1 MAHWNMME
9 IARIFLYGKPEDKIE
24 AIDFLSK
31 SPSFPLQYLLFLFA
45 EPEEVALEAIRKLI
59 SFPPE
64 ISIPLLLSI
73 IATSSSLQEIRKV
86 ALQTLLLYPPSTLGL
101 FLCSFFEIS
110 PQTVSFCTKFI
121 NFAPQQIQELSSFFL
136 KYTNCQEFMLPA
148 FEILTY
154 LKSPIALEQALENM
168 GKRNPF
174 PEFYIILMN
183 YIAETGD
190 EEKVKLALQK
200 IPRKFLH
207 SIVINFPQLDHL
219 FTPDFL
225 EKLPR
230 KVRAKVVSAL
240 SLYRKKLLT
249 LTEYFPSPR
258 VKELSEPYSIYIFLY
273 NCIQNRQEERAIET
287 LNSSPSLQKLLPL
300 FLTSKRRFARLKA
313 IRILSRDPQ
322 NNPLLFPLLEQEDED
337 VVREILSGLCERE
350 DESIL
355 PFVPRFFEKDAFF
368 IIFNCLPHF
377 KDREIRRRIAFS
389 LTPYL
394 SSSPFFQIAFW
405 RALKFLKVEDF
416 VQEALVA
423 LDSPHFQVSFNASS
437 YLVTINAQKFAPVVL
452 QKLPPVSFPSFISD
466 HPFVIPY
473 ISTELF
479 VTLPASVQKFL
490 VEKAIEQGVKVPWL
504 ILGP

>member
-1 MAHWNMME
+1 M
-9 IARIFLYGKPEDKIE
+9 
-24 AIDFLSK
+24 
-31 SPSFPLQYLLFLFA
+31 
-45 EPEEVALEAIRKLI
+45 
-59 SFPPE
+59 
-64 ISIPLLLSI
+64 
-73 IATSSSLQEIRKV
+73 
-86 ALQTLLLYPPSTLGL
+86 
-101 FLCSFFEIS
+101 
-110 PQTVSFCTKFI
+110 
-121 NFAPQQIQELSSFFL
+121 
-136 KYTNCQEFMLPA
+136 
-148 FEILTY
+148 
-154 LKSPIALEQALENM
+154 
-168 GKRNPF
+168 
-174 PEFYIILMN
+174 
-183 YIAETGD
+183 
-190 EEKVKLALQK
+190 
-200 IPRKFLH
+200 
-207 SIVINFPQLDHL
+207 
-219 FTPDFL
+219 
-225 EKLPR
+225 
-230 KVRAKVVSAL
+230 
-240 SLYRKKLLT
+240 
-249 LTEYFPSPR
+249 
-258 VKELSEPYSIYIFLY
+258 SEPYSIYIFLY